1 MSDQKQQMN
10 PWNKPKHPF
19 TPESEP
25 QKPVSAAPRE
35 RGAPPPYRR
44 RSMGPFPPRSEEM
57 ETEDALDLRED
68 WGLDDAEVESEP
80 LLTWSG
86 RIEAE
91 APEKPPAQERRVRI
105 GKKRKHV
112 PEEDPFETKL
122 ASEELEGWPAQPTER
137 DPLDYLD
144 QSGSEAAEPPAAEK
158 WVQRTPRGRV
168 EKPAWVPPSTEG
180 RSDEFD
186 RLVGRGTPARVES
199 RPVVQETVRP
209 IVGRRVDLVEAMTC
223 PHCRSSL
230 IPICYEYPY
239 MDDTLVV
246 LGCSNCRKVVG
257 TTIKKTSLLE
267 RAFELIT
274 RLVRG

>member
-1 MSDQKQQMN
+1 MSDQKQQPN

-19 TPESEP
+19 TPEPEP
-25 QKPVSAAPRE
+25 QKPISAAPRE

-57 ETEDALDLRED
+57 ETGDVLDLQED
-68 WGLDDAEVESEP
+68 WGLDSEAESEP

-91 APEKPPAQERRVRI
+91 VPEKPPAQERRI
-105 GKKRKHV
+105 KLGNKRKLAT
-112 PEEDPFETKL
+112 EEDPFERRL
-122 ASEELEGWPAQPTER
+122 ASEEPEHWAIQPPEEN
-137 DPLDYLD
+137 PLDYLD
-144 QSGSEAAEPPAAEK
+144 QPGIQAAEPPAPESRIT
-158 WVQRTPRGRV
+158 RTARGRV

-186 RLVGRGTPARVES
+186 RLIGHGTPARAVS
-199 RPVVQETVRP
+199 RPVVEETVRP
-209 IVGRRVDLVEAMTC
+209 VVGRRVDLVEAMTC

-267 RAFELIT
+267 KAFELIT